1 MAEQEVRVPDIGD
14 FDTVDVIDVLVKPG
28 DVVAAEDPLI
38 TLESDKAT
46 MDVPAP
52 FGGKVVTIHVTVGD
66 QVGEGALIV
75 SLEAGADDGGA
86 GENGGEADSDAA
98 DAPPATTA
106 ATPAAREPAP
116 ADDGG
121 SDNATGAAE
130 TEADAGSDDAGT
142 PQSIEVRVPDI
153 GDFENVDVIDILVK
167 AGDEVAAEDPLI
179 TLESDKATMDVP
191 APRAGTVSAVET
203 EVGAKVSE
211 GDLIVTLSVRGD
223 GAAPVRQAP
232 ATDATSRD
240 ERAAGARDGAQAAP
254 GAQRT
259 TRPAPAAG
267 DAREAG
273 GAPRKAHASPSV
285 RRFARELG
293 VDVALVNGTGPKGR
307 ILKEDVQG
315 YVKDVMHGTR
325 GQAGGAFALPA
336 APDID
341 FSRFGDIETTPLNKI
356 RKLTGQNL
364 HRSWLTVPHVF
375 QMDEA
380 DVTELE
386 EFRRSKADEAE
397 KKGTKLTLLAFLV
410 KAAVVAL
417 KKYPDFNA
425 SLSPDGEA
433 LIHKKYFHIGIA
445 VNTEHGLVVP
455 VIRDVDKKG
464 LYELALEA
472 RELAAKARE
481 RKITPAEMQGACF
494 TISSLG
500 GVGGTHFTP
509 IINTPEVAIL
519 GVSPSI
525 MKPVWRDGEFE
536 PRLMLPFTLSYD
548 HRVIDGVAAAQF
560 TRFLTTVLG
569 DIRHILL

>member
-1 MAEQEVRVPDIGD
+1 GD
-14 FDTVDVIDVLVKPG
+14 FDNVDVIDVLVS
-28 DVVAAEDPLI
+28 V
-38 TLESDKAT
+38 
-46 MDVPAP
+46 
-52 FGGKVVTIHVTVGD
+52 
-66 QVGEGALIV
+66 
-75 SLEAGADDGGA
+75 
-86 GENGGEADSDAA
+86 
-98 DAPPATTA
+98 
-106 ATPAAREPAP
+106 
-116 ADDGG
+116 
-121 SDNATGAAE
+121 
-130 TEADAGSDDAGT
+130 
-142 PQSIEVRVPDI
+142 
-153 GDFENVDVIDILVK
+153 
-167 AGDEVAAEDPLI
+167 GDEVAAEDPLI

-191 APRAGTVSAVET
+191 APRAGTIAAIDT
-203 EVGAKVSE
+203 AVGAKVSE
-211 GDLIVTLSVRGD
+211 GDRIVTLTVRAT
-223 GAAPVRQAP
+223 GATAP
-232 ATDATSRD
+232 A
-240 ERAAGARDGAQAAP
+240 RAVTPAGARSADA
-254 GAQRT
+254 
-259 TRPAPAAG
+259 APAADRATTPRG
-267 DAREAG
+267 AGELAARTSAPPRDSG
-273 GAPRKAHASPSV
+273 SAPRKAHASPSV

-293 VDVALVNGTGPKGR
+293 VDVTLVNGSGPKGR
-307 ILKEDVQG
+307 ILKADVQA

-325 GQAGGAFALPA
+325 GQAGGGFALPA
-336 APDID
+336 APEID
-341 FSRFGDIETTPLNKI
+341 FSKFGETETTPLNKI

-380 DVTELE
+380 DITELE

-410 KAAVVAL
+410 KAVVVAL

-433 LIHKKYFHIGIA
+433 LIHKKYFHVGVA
-445 VNTEHGLVVP
+445 VNTPHGLVVP

-509 IINTPEVAIL
+509 IINMPEVAIL
-519 GVSPSI
+519 GVSPST